1 MAITIRTENL
11 SSGLEEKLG
20 EIFDN
25 KTIAGET
32 IIDSFLYLRR
42 NTLSEIKGIFTK
54 EEIIGIVDLR
64 NGTIFEPQFSCNN
77 KFLLA
82 ELEDAEKF
90 DSQSKNFNFDY
101 KKLIAKIQRLTSA
114 QIYFLLLEINRFWN
128 KESTKENSLDNFI
141 KDLI

>member
-11 SSGLEEKLG
+11 APGLEEKLG

-25 KTIAGET
+25 KTTGGEI

-42 NTLSEIKGIFTK
+42 DTLQELKGIFTK
-54 EEIIGIVDLR
+54 EELTGLIALR
-64 NGTIFEPQFSCNN
+64 NGTIFEPQFSCNA

-90 DSQSKNFNFDY
+90 DNQSKNFSFDY
-101 KKLIAKIQRLTSA
+101 KKLIAKIQKLTSA
-114 QIYFLLLEINRFWN
+114 QVYFLLLEINRFWN
-128 KESTKENSLDNFI
+128 KESAKENSLDDFI
-141 KDLI
+141 KKII